1 MTLRLA
7 VHLHIYY
14 LDMWYEIK
22 PYLKNLEGYA
32 YDLYVTMNKQDDA
45 IIKDIKDFN
54 PSAKFFMVENRGYDV
69 GPFVYFL
76 HQINL
81 NDYDLILKL
90 HTKNNKNEGSVVI
103 NNKCINRKFWFLL
116 LIESL
121 IGSRAI
127 FDNNIRAFEQD
138 DKLGMIGSK
147 YLISS
152 GLKNAKSVEASVRQ
166 ILERMGVPSDLPIVF
181 VSGTMFMVR
190 SHIMQKI
197 KDSFNITDFEITSG
211 KVHDETLA
219 HVLERL
225 FGCLTQALGY
235 KIQGFDKNI
244 RFELDGT
251 LEYLKRFIYQKKVTK
266 HNCLQ
271 IKIFR
276 IPVYRKKMVGSI

>member
-76 HQINL
+76 HQIDL

-103 NNKCINRKFWFLL
+103 NNRCVNRKFWFLL

-121 IGSRAI
+121 IGSKTI

-152 GLKNAKSVEASVRQ
+152 GLKNAKSVEADVHQ
-166 ILERMGVPSDLPIVF
+166 IMEQMGVSSNLPIMF
-181 VSGTMFMVR
+181 VAGTMFMVR

-197 KDSFNITDFEITSG
+197 KDYYKIEDFEITSG
-211 KVHDETLA
+211 KQHDETLA
-219 HVLERL
+219 HVFERL
-225 FGCLTQALGY
+225 FGCLTKALGY
-235 KIQGFDKNI
+235 KIQGFDKN
-244 RFELDGT
+244 RKFEVIGT
-251 LEYLKRFIYQKKVTK
+251 LEYWKRFIYQKKVTK

-276 IPVYRKKMVGSI
+276 IPVYRKKMA